1 MPGKAT
7 DEMNASALLDRIAGS
22 DVYRRVLESLEDG
35 VYLVDSSRCIVY
47 WNDGAERITGYRRQ
61 DVIGRPWSNLLV
73 YCSDAGFAFR
83 DQDCPLAT
91 TMADG
96 RSRRLDAFLKHQ
108 RGHRV
113 PVSIRS
119 AAVRDA
125 GGDVVGAVEIFH
137 VDSRHYGLLQKFRG
151 LEPYGCLDPA
161 LGLPNR
167 AMTEARLR
175 HRLED
180 LGAFAIPLGIF
191 SIEIGDRAA
200 LEARGGHSA
209 WEGLLRIAAQ
219 TMAETMEPNGFVGRW
234 DQARFIGL
242 LGNSDLISLHQIGS
256 RVASLVHVSHV
267 SWWGDELEPTVVL
280 RSAMAEPGDT
290 PESAVARLERPP
302 C

>member
-1 MPGKAT
+1 MTTA
-7 DEMNASALLDRIAGS
+7 ALLDRMAGG
-22 DVYRRVLESLEDG
+22 DVSRLILQSLDDG
-35 VYLVDSSRCIVY
+35 VYLVDSSRCVVY

-61 DVIGRPWSNLLV
+61 DVIGRPCGGNVLL
-73 YCSDAGFAFR
+73 YCSDAGFALSE
-83 DQDCPLAT
+83 QDHPLST
-91 TMADG
+91 TLADG

-108 RGHRV
+108 LGHRV
-113 PVSIRS
+113 AVSIRS

-137 VDSRHYGLLQKFRG
+137 VDSRHYGLLQKFSG

-161 LGLPNR
+161 IGLPNR
-167 AMTEARLR
+167 AMTAARLR

-180 LGAFAIPLGIF
+180 LGVFGIPLGLF
-191 SIEIGDRAA
+191 SIEVRNRAA

-209 WEGLLRIAAQ
+209 WEGLLRTAAR

-242 LGNSDLISLHQIGS
+242 LGNSDPIALHQIGS
-256 RVASLVHVSHV
+256 RVASLVHASHV
-267 SWWGDELEPTVVL
+267 SWWGDEIEPTVVL

-290 PESAVARLERPP
+290 PESAVARLESIPA
-302 C
+302 